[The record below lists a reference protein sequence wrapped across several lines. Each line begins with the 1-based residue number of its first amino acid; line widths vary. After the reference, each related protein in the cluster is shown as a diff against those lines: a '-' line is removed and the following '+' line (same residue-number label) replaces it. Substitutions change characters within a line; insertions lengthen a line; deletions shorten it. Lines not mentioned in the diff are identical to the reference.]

1 MISKH
6 FFLRSP
12 GGENEGSDLTAG
24 NNDNDE
30 KTAGAGQPAD
40 VTQEKTHKKTVIDKV
55 KDALQDWS
63 NDDRQ
68 DQAFDDTR
76 P

>member
-12 GGENEGSDLTAG
+12 GGENEGNFTAD
-24 NNDNDE
+24 NNDDKASGTDQSANSTEND
-30 KTAGAGQPAD
+30 
-40 VTQEKTHKKTVIDKV
+40 THKKTIIDKV
-55 KDALQDWS
+55 KEALQDWS